1 MVELSTAAHGR
12 SHAPDV
18 RVAPGDQ
25 AGHPPDMAVSLR
37 RVPAGLDRGS
47 GWMVVGR
54 DAWLAIIFVAL
65 FLICQP

>member
-1 MVELSTAAHGR
+1 
-12 SHAPDV
+12 
-18 RVAPGDQ
+18 
-25 AGHPPDMAVSLR
+25 MAVSLR